1 MAIMDDALIVGA
13 GPAGLAAAVQLRR
26 YGRTIRIFEAAR
38 PGGLLWNAN
47 RVENYPGFAKGVPG
61 PTLARMFVR
70 QLGTERITRQAVL
83 ELRWEADC
91 FQAVTSEGVYTGR
104 TAVIAS
110 GTRPRPLS
118 GFAIPEELR
127 RRVSY
132 EVAGLLAV
140 RGQRVIIVGSGDA
153 AFDYALNLGRR
164 NSVIILNRGERVKCL
179 PLLWDRAQACTAI
192 QYRPSTTIQR
202 LVSSADGGMTVECS
216 SPSGQT
222 IFQADALI
230 GAIGREPQLDFIS
243 SPLLERLADFETRGI
258 LHLVGDVKNGI
269 FRQSAIAVG
278 DGIRAGMRIHQVLE
292 ENAYESDRFDG

>member
-1 MAIMDDALIVGA
+1 MDDALIVGA
-13 GPAGLAAAVQLRR
+13 GPAGLAVALQLRR
-26 YGRTIRIFEAAR
+26 YGRTMHIFEAAR

-47 RVENYPGFAKGVPG
+47 RVENYPGFSKGVPG
-61 PTLARMFVR
+61 PALARMFVR

-83 ELRWEADC
+83 ELRWAADC
-91 FQAVTSEGVYTGR
+91 FQAVTPEGVYTGR

-110 GTRPRPLS
+110 GTRPRLLS

-127 RRVSY
+127 GQVSY

-140 RGQRVIIVGSGDA
+140 SGQRVIIVGSGDA

-192 QYRPSTTIQR
+192 QYCPKTTIQR
-202 LVSSADGGMTVECS
+202 LVSSAKGGMAVECS
-216 SPSGQT
+216 SPSGLK
-222 IFQADALI
+222 IFQADTLI
-230 GAIGREPQLDFIS
+230 GAIGREPQMDFVS
-243 SPLLERLADFETRGI
+243 GPLLERLADFETRGI

-278 DGIRAGMRIHQVLE
+278 DGICTGMRIHQVLE
-292 ENAYESDRFDG
+292 ENAHESDRFDG

>member
-1 MAIMDDALIVGA
+1 MDDTLIVGA

-26 YGRTIRIFEAAR
+26 YGRTMHIFEAAR

-47 RVENYPGFAKGVPG
+47 RVENYPGFVKGVSG

-70 QLGTERITRQAVL
+70 QLGAERITRQAVL

-91 FQAVTSEGVYTGR
+91 FQAVTSQGVYTGR

-110 GTRPRPLS
+110 GTKPRLLS
-118 GFAIPEELR
+118 GFTIPEELR
-127 RRVSY
+127 GRVSY
-132 EVAGLLAV
+132 EVAGLRAV
-140 RGQRVIIVGSGDA
+140 NGQRVIIVGSGDA
-153 AFDYALNLGRR
+153 AFDYALSLGRR

-179 PLLWDRAQACTAI
+179 PLLWDRSQACTAI
-192 QYRPSTTIQR
+192 QYRPNTTIQR
-202 LVSSADGGMTVECS
+202 LVSSVEGGMTVECS
-216 SPSGQT
+216 SSSGQM
-222 IFQADALI
+222 IFQADTLI
-230 GAIGREPQLDFIS
+230 GAIGREPQMDFVS
-243 SPLLERLADFETRGI
+243 GPLLERMADFETRGI

-292 ENAYESDRFDG
+292 ENAHENNRFDG

>member
-1 MAIMDDALIVGA
+1 MDDTLIVGA

-26 YGRTIRIFEAAR
+26 YGRTMHILEAAR

-47 RVENYPGFAKGVPG
+47 RVENYPGFANGVSG

-70 QLGTERITRQAVL
+70 QLGAERITRQAVL

-91 FQAVTSEGVYTGR
+91 FRAVTSQGVYTGR

-110 GTRPRPLS
+110 GTKPRPLS

-127 RRVSY
+127 GRVSY
-132 EVAGLLAV
+132 EVAGLLTV
-140 RGQRVIIVGSGDA
+140 NGQRVIIVGSGDA
-153 AFDYALNLGRR
+153 AFDYALSLGRR

-192 QYRPSTTIQR
+192 QYRPNTTIQR
-202 LVSSADGGMTVECS
+202 LVSSVEGGMTVECS
-216 SPSGQT
+216 SSSGQM
-222 IFQADALI
+222 IFQADTLI
-230 GAIGREPQLDFIS
+230 GAIGREPQIDFVS
-243 SPLLERLADFETRGI
+243 GPLLERMADFETRGI

-292 ENAYESDRFDG
+292 ENAHENNRFDG

>member
-1 MAIMDDALIVGA
+1 MDDTLIVGA

-26 YGRTIRIFEAAR
+26 YGRTMHIFEAAR

-47 RVENYPGFAKGVPG
+47 RVENYPGFVKGVSG

-70 QLGTERITRQAVL
+70 QLGAERITRQAVL

-91 FQAVTSEGVYTGR
+91 FQAVTSQGVYTGR

-110 GTRPRPLS
+110 GTKPRLLS
-118 GFAIPEELR
+118 GFTIPEELR
-127 RRVSY
+127 GLVSY
-132 EVAGLLAV
+132 EVAGLRAV
-140 RGQRVIIVGSGDA
+140 NGQRVIIVGSGDA
-153 AFDYALNLGRR
+153 AFDYALSLGRR

-179 PLLWDRAQACTAI
+179 PLLWDRSQACTAI
-192 QYRPSTTIQR
+192 QYRPNTTIQR
-202 LVSSADGGMTVECS
+202 LVSSVEGGMTVECS
-216 SPSGQT
+216 SSSGQM
-222 IFQADALI
+222 IFQADTLI
-230 GAIGREPQLDFIS
+230 GAIGREPQMDFVS
-243 SPLLERLADFETRGI
+243 GPLLERMADFETRGI

-292 ENAYESDRFDG
+292 ENAHENNRFDG